1 MFTNHLTRT
10 SLVLYA
16 MFTLRRT
23 LSTSWSEPH
32 QERETEREEAA
43 DPGEP
48 RGKGSRALHEGTLT
62 GCWNTNIQCG
72 KEEAGGQP
80 DVVAQVYNPNTWEI
94 EEGRS

>member
-1 MFTNHLTRT
+1 MPCSHFAE
-10 SLVLYA
+10 LY
-16 MFTLRRT
+16 LRLGANPTKSVR
-23 LSTSWSEPH
+23 L
-32 QERETEREEAA
+32 REKKLQIQ
-43 DPGEP
+43 GEP